1 MSASTA
7 YVPRTMRS
15 KIIIERCTVTR
26 NASGEEIPVWETIST
41 QWANMR
47 YLAGYGH
54 EKTDAHRETASQE
67 VEFVF
72 RKPMTVDI
80 TEKDRIT
87 YKGDHYDITQIQ
99 PIGYNH
105 YLTVITEYRR

>member
-15 KIIIERCTVTR
+15 KIVIERCTVTR
-26 NASGEEIPVWETIST
+26 NASGEEIPVWSTISI

-47 YLAGYGH
+47 YLGGH
-54 EKTDAHRETASQE
+54 EKTDAHRETASE
-67 VEFVF
+67 DVEFVF

-87 YKGDHYDITQIQ
+87 YNGAHYDITEIQ

-105 YLTVITEYRR
+105 YLTVITEFRR